1 MSTVVVEMP
10 AENLTKGLYVCGLDR
25 PWEGTPFLFQ
35 GFVIES
41 DTELQMLRRLCK
53 CVYVEASVED
63 AEQLRS
69 VYRKSTIVAEPAA
82 EPDDP
87 LTTLSRNPA
96 ALIVKGPSKEPVR
109 IEAELGVAKGVFA
122 EAKQAIG
129 TVFDHLRRGGSLDVS
144 QLQSVVGSMVDSIFR
159 NRDALSWLAS
169 MKSKDDYVYSHS
181 LACSVWTLAFGRHL
195 GLDKATLTLA
205 GTGAML
211 LDIGKTNLPDELLR
225 KPGSP
230 THGEWALIRAH
241 ADRSVELLKSTAPL
255 DPRIIQM
262 VATHHERSD
271 GSGYPE
277 GLKGDQIPF
286 LGRVA
291 AIVDSYDAMI
301 SHRSYAA
308 ARSTYDAVR
317 ELKQLA
323 RVGLPADLVDLFIQ
337 AIGVFPTGSLVEL
350 NTGEVGVVIGQN
362 RYRRLRPEIMLILDA
377 GKNVRKEFVKL
388 DLLTCPDNNRSAE
401 PGVWIDRSLQPGAY
415 GVDPAG
421 FFL

>member
-10 AENLTKGLYVCGLDR
+10 AQDLTKGLYVCGLDR

-41 DTELQMLRRLCK
+41 DTELQMLQQLCK
-53 CVYVEASVED
+53 CVFVEASVED
-63 AEQLRS
+63 AERLRS
-69 VYRKSTIVAEPAA
+69 VYRKAATAVVEPL

-87 LTTLSRNPA
+87 LTILSRNPA
-96 ALIVKGPSKEPVR
+96 ALVVKGPSKEPVG
-109 IEAELGVAKGVFA
+109 IETELNVAKGVFT

-129 TVFDHLRRGGSLDVS
+129 TVFDHLRRGGSLDVP

-169 MKSKDDYVYSHS
+169 MKNKDDYVYAHS
-181 LACSVWTLAFGRHL
+181 LASSVWALAFGRHL
-195 GLDKATLTLA
+195 GLDKETLTLV

-211 LDIGKTNLPDELLR
+211 LDIGKTRLPDELLK
-225 KPGSP
+225 KPGAP
-230 THGEWALIRAH
+230 NDAEWRLIRAH
-241 ADRSVELLKSTAPL
+241 ADRSVELLQATAPV

-262 VATHHERSD
+262 VATHHERID
-271 GSGYPE
+271 GSGYPD
-277 GLKGDQIPF
+277 GLKGDAIPF
-286 LGRVA
+286 LGRVG
-291 AIVDSYDAMI
+291 AIVDCYDAMI

-308 ARSTYDAVR
+308 AKSTYDAVR

-350 NTGEVGVVIGQN
+350 NTGEVGIVVGQN

-377 GKNVRKEFVKL
+377 GKAVRREFVKL
-388 DLLTCPDNNRSAE
+388 DLLTCPDNNSTSE
-401 PGVWIDRSLQPGAY
+401 PGMWIARSLEPGAY
-415 GVDPAG
+415 GVDPLEY
-421 FFL
+421 FL